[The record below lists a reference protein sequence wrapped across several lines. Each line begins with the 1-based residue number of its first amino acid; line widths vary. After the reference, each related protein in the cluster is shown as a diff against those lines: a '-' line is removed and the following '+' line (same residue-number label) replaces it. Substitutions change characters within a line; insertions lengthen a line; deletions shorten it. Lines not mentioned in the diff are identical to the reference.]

1 MSTLN
6 PTDPRIVEIDII
18 SQITAGLPNAEVDR
32 DIFAKIARD
41 IISKLTAGLSKA
53 DAKELAFSQQ
63 DSMCM
68 IYGLMS
74 PLYEEM
80 AKQFPIEQWQSLSM
94 LSEAWLK
101 VAIEHYGEYV
111 PAL

>member
-6 PTDPRIVEIDII
+6 PTDLRIVEIDII
-18 SQITAGLPNAEVDR
+18 SQITAGLPNAER

-41 IISKLTAGLSKA
+41 IILRSTKGLPTA
-53 DAKELAFSQQ
+53 DAKERAFSQQ

-68 IYGLMS
+68 IYMHMS

-80 AKQFPIEQWQSLSM
+80 AKQFPIEQWQSLSV
-94 LSEAWLK
+94 LSEAWLE
-101 VAIEHYGEYV
+101 VAIELYGPYV